1 MTYQEEL
8 AAPECKHATMMAW
21 TLERLE
27 TSWRGNPRRHQAG
40 CDLYAF
46 DHYLAGP
53 DCLERA
59 RRLLIQR
66 RDACSDPDETALLTS
81 IIRALETND
90 SW

>member
-1 MTYQEEL
+1 
-8 AAPECKHATMMAW
+8 MAW

-27 TSWRGNPRRHQAG
+27 TSWRGILDAIMSG

-53 DCLERA
+53 DCLERQ